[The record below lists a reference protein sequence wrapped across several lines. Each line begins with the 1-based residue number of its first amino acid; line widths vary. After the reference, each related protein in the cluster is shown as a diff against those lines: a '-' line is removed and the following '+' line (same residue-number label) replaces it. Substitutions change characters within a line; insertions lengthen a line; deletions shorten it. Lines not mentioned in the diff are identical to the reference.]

1 MFKQIQKIE
10 GRVYQVL
17 RSFYWPAR
25 VCINMRQRL
34 YGCQNVPPAVHQV
47 TYSKGQADQAH
58 QTPPVR
64 LQQDQPHFGSAKRGL
79 PLHLVRLIL
88 EKITNCFTTGL
99 F

>member
-1 MFKQIQKIE
+1 MHIQRIE

-17 RSFYWPAR
+17 ISFYWPAG
-25 VCINMRQRL
+25 VCINMRQRF
-34 YGCQNVPPAVHQV
+34 YGCQNVPPALHQV
-47 TYSKGQADQAH
+47 TYSKGQTDQAH
-58 QTPPVR
+58 QTPPVC
-64 LQQDQPHFGSAKRGL
+64 LQQDQPHFGSAKPEL